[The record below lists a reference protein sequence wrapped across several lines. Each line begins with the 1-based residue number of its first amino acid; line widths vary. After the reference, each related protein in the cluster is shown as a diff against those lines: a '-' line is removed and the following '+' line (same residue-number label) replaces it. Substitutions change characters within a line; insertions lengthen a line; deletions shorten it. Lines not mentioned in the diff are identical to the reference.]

1 MTATGNNLPGMRRPP
16 DAHADKTTA
25 ERTRCQ
31 PDESLPRPALFLQ
44 PVHRLPCCG
53 DRRFPAGGSRSA
65 PAVLPCVPRG
75 AAVAGKTVGQMR
87 GRWAKAR
94 QRLQRAVAQAAAQV
108 VALSLFAVVPHVAAV
123 APAIAAPRNTDV
135 RLAWLK
141 LSGAAEPDNPLQ
153 AWAQEVRLRTSV
165 RVAAEP
171 LALRPEDSQ
180 LFHYPLLY
188 WGGDRAPARLSDV
201 AVARLRSWLQAG
213 GTLLIDNT
221 GRTEASA
228 AFDSAIRRELARIL
242 PQPLERVPGSH
253 VLFRA
258 FYRLERAVGR
268 RADSGELEGI
278 ALGGHYAVLY
288 SRNDLAGAL
297 QRAGAGG
304 YALSVVPGGEDQ
316 RERAIRLL
324 VNVVLYALCLDYKD
338 DHTHVMHL
346 LQTRRGRGAMP
357 AKP

>member
-1 MTATGNNLPGMRRPP
+1 MR
-16 DAHADKTTA
+16 
-25 ERTRCQ
+25 
-31 PDESLPRPALFLQ
+31 S
-44 PVHRLPCCG
+44 G
-53 DRRFPAGGSRSA
+53 
-65 PAVLPCVPRG
+65 
-75 AAVAGKTVGQMR
+75 
-87 GRWAKAR
+87 WAKAR
-94 QRLQRAVAQAAAQV
+94 QRLASAARRGVAHAVAL
-108 VALSLFAVVPHVAAV
+108 ALAMGLPHGLAVQSAE
-123 APAIAAPRNTDV
+123 AAPRNADV

-141 LSGAAEPDNPLQ
+141 VAGAAEPDNPLQ
-153 AWAQEVRLRTSV
+153 SWAQEVRLRTSV
-165 RVAAEP
+165 RVAADP
-171 LALRPEDSQ
+171 LALRPEDGQ

-188 WGGDRAPARLSDV
+188 WGGDRAPARLSD
-201 AVARLRSWLQAG
+201 AGVARLRSWLQAG

-346 LQTRRGRGAMP
+346 LQTRRGRGAAP